1 MKLLLFMGLSFLF
14 LNSRAQGDKNLT
26 ANGTSDGPLIIGIII
41 AVVAIVAIYFLLR
54 KEDK

>member
-1 MKLLLFMGLSFLF
+1 MRLLLFMGLSFLF
-14 LNSRAQGDKNLT
+14 LNSRAQGDQNLT
-26 ANGTSDGPLIIGIII
+26 ANGTSDGPLIIGIVI